1 MNSSEV
7 KKKDHIKKRFNTDI
21 SRRNSLKK
29 QSLDV
34 AANHLPVTSL
44 PHSKKFIRRNSEQIP
59 VNTSSISDFMRSKY
73 EDEGRGS

>member
-21 SRRNSLKK
+21 SRRNSLNK

-44 PHSKKFIRRNSEQIP
+44 PHSKKFIRRNS
-59 VNTSSISDFMRSKY
+59 
-73 EDEGRGS
+73 